1 MEHEGNEAS
10 REQYVTTKYVQEY
23 LMVSRTKAYEIVKE
37 IENTD
42 PEAVFRY
49 GGCLRVRKDVFLRW
63 VSEHCGEAQDSCAS
77 AFITQLG
84 SMPHLRR
91 VS

>member
-1 MEHEGNEAS
+1 MEHEGNEAN
-10 REQYVTTKYVQEY
+10 REQYVDNRYIRERLV
-23 LMVSRTKAYEIVKE
+23 VSRTKAYEIIKE
-37 IENTD
+37 IEKTD
-42 PEAVFRY
+42 PDAVFRY

-63 VSEHCGEAQDSCAS
+63 VSEHCGEAQDPCAS

-84 SMPHLRR
+84 SMPRLRR